1 MALQEELELQ
11 GSFLFRYRGVL
22 PIAILALAIVAYALH
37 VLSLPVKT
45 ISSINE
51 TYSYLCL
58 LITFFGFALRIYT
71 VGYSHENT
79 SGRNTKSQIADEV
92 NTVGIY
98 SVVRHPLYVGNF
110 FMWLGIALLTQ
121 NMWFVFAFIF
131 IYWVYYERIMFA
143 EEQFLRK
150 KFGDNYLNWASQT
163 PAFLPN
169 LRLYKPSDRKFNFK
183 KVLRQEKTGLLLI
196 FLMYFLFN
204 QIGAAIILGKVS
216 IALDFWGY
224 SAASALLLY
233 ICIKFLQKKTTLIN

>member
-1 MALQEELELQ
+1 MPLQEELEFQ

-22 PIAILALAIVAYALH
+22 PIAILALAIMAYALH
-37 VLSLPVKT
+37 VLSLPLKA

-71 VGYSHENT
+71 VGYSPENT

-92 NTVGIY
+92 NTTGIY

-143 EEQFLRK
+143 EEQYLRK
-150 KFGDNYLNWASQT
+150 KFRDKYLSWASQT
-163 PAFLPN
+163 PAVLPK
-169 LRLYKPSDRKFNFK
+169 LKLYKPSGRKFNLM

-204 QIGAAIILGKVS
+204 QIGVDIILGKVS
-216 IALDFWGY
+216 IVPDFWFY
-224 SAASALLLY
+224 SAAFAFLVY
-233 ICIKFLQKKTTLIN
+233 ICIKLIQKKNIAK